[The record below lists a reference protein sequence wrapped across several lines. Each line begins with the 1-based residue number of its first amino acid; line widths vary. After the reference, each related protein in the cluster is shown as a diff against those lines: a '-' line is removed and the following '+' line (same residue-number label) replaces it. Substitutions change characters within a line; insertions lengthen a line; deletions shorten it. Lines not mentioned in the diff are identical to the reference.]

1 MQRPRVSS
9 DPIRTDAFTS
19 GRRASLVAAMRDAFA
34 PRVTEANRLAIDALP
49 DQLADLSPGR
59 LYAIYARMGWPG
71 CNALLWDTV
80 REARSRHVTVVLA
93 GTHAAAAERMRER
106 GFVPGVAAL
115 GWPRRLNVLAMPQAS
130 LATEHTAP
138 ANELASSHAARP
150 AFAHLFGALRALKR
164 FGFRSNALYFVE
176 HAERWFTWNDPDVL
190 AREGRLLANW
200 CEARKITLVLLLDS
214 TPDAEAGEHKD
225 KDEDAL
231 AREDRLSTHANCAD
245 RREFHGACTGVAHLH
260 RTHGELLWRVDFWR
274 SGHALTTGEVHS
286 LRFTEAGRLTVAP
299 ELAAAPTAQAGM
311 SRLAD
316 DEERVVATRA
326 VVRDERWVPAEWA
339 VADDYEAVRVACTG
353 AVAATVLLDYTDG
366 ASLEALCAT
375 VHTLR
380 RQCGRALKIVVVE
393 RGEVLRHQYELLL
406 LSLGAN
412 LLLGR
417 DLPFSRVQSL
427 LRSLQGQVDTR
438 PVATDYKA
446 ALAAALTDAVR
457 GYLPVA
463 AFCERAQAVLE
474 RGAQLRLPHVLAK
487 LPLLPQ
493 VSHLEALKSCKPR
506 RAGDVFTADEANLYV
521 FLFACRLPDADAAL
535 AHIFDVPVER
545 WSDRVVYLAEAS
557 IAREVKTLAD
567 ANRRAPIADYSDV
580 FPTAST
586 QSAASASASTSKP
599 AQRAS
604 GQAGLKVGPRK
615 RDIERAREAASQL
628 QAVEDM
634 LAHIDGESVRANSD
648 ASPVTDTEADAN
660 RGIAAQTADSAPA
673 PMAIPRRRAER
684 YVMPLVRGRGEA
696 T

>member
-1 MQRPRVSS
+1 MQRPRVSP
-9 DPIRTDAFTS
+9 DPIRADASTS
-19 GRRASLVAAMRDAFA
+19 ERRASLVAAVRDAFA
-34 PRVTEANRLAIDALP
+34 LRATEANRLAIDALP

-93 GTHAAAAERMRER
+93 STRAAAAERMRER
-106 GFVPGVAAL
+106 GFAPGVAAL

-130 LATEHTAP
+130 QAAEHAEP
-138 ANELASSHAARP
+138 ANERASSHAARP

-164 FGFRSNALYFVE
+164 FGFRSHALYFVE
-176 HAERWFTWNDPDVL
+176 HAERWFTWSDPDVL

-214 TPDAEAGEHKD
+214 TLDAEAGAD
-225 KDEDAL
+225 KDAL
-231 AREDRLSTHANCAD
+231 AREDRFSMHANSAD

-299 ELAAAPTAQAGM
+299 ELAAAPAAQAAM
-311 SRLAD
+311 SRLAG

-326 VVRDERWVPAEWA
+326 VVRDERWVPAEWT
-339 VADDYEAVRVACTG
+339 VADDYDAVHVACTG
-353 AVAATVLLDYTDG
+353 AVATTVLLDYTDG

-474 RGAQLRLPHVLAK
+474 RGAQLSLPHVLAK

-493 VSHLEALKSCKPR
+493 VSHLEAMKSCKPR

-545 WSDRVVYLAEAS
+545 WSDRLVYLAEAS
-557 IAREVKTLAD
+557 IAREVKALAE

-580 FPTAST
+580 FPAAST
-586 QSAASASASTSKP
+586 QVAVAVSASASASTP

-604 GQAGLKVGPRK
+604 GKAGLKVGPRK
-615 RDIERAREAASQL
+615 HDIERAREAASQL
-628 QAVEDM
+628 QAVEAI

-648 ASPVTDTEADAN
+648 ADPGTENEAAADAN
-660 RGIAAQTADSAPA
+660 RGTDAQAAERAPTS
-673 PMAIPRRRAER
+673 MAMPRRRAER
-684 YVMPLVRGRGEA
+684 HMMPLVRGRGE
-696 T
+696 TT